1 MFYPYQLFFIL
12 RNNFIQ
18 SCHCFINTL
27 REIEGTITHPLFQ
40 ESFFFYNY
48 MKISVL
54 NVKSLGLKMF
64 SLVGFNDTLNTIKGY
79 ISVQSKGVYRQVL
92 SGNHKATE

>member
-1 MFYPYQLFFIL
+1 
-12 RNNFIQ
+12 
-18 SCHCFINTL
+18 
-27 REIEGTITHPLFQ
+27 
-40 ESFFFYNY
+40 

-79 ISVQSKGVYRQVL
+79 ISVQSKGVYRQRSCQGISKLNLL
-92 SGNHKATE
+92 SSLDF